1 METRERDKLK
11 VSFKNVGVGWPL
23 NPGRR
28 WVADTMG
35 NDKAIKLLIEYLE
48 ATEIGGREG
57 ANRRSEKWGDRD
69 EEDELDSKK
78 STLSLS
84 WK

>member
-1 METRERDKLK
+1 
-11 VSFKNVGVGWPL
+11 
-23 NPGRR
+23 
-28 WVADTMG
+28 MG